1 MGRTYHGHREEGAF
15 LVGWRWLGIVS
26 VPEKI
31 MLDTLFTCAPHL
43 RSPPKALRQDAEF
56 ESRKQTPLR
65 RCPKH
70 GVTVIT
76 VGGAQS
82 PRGTWETVWALHPR
96 EEELLPHPK
105 SCLSLAKDRGVYPS
119 SSFP

>member
-1 MGRTYHGHREEGAF
+1 MGTERKELSSLAGG
-15 LVGWRWLGIVS
+15 GWVLS
-26 VPEKI
+26 LSLPEKI
-31 MLDTLFTCAPHL
+31 LLDTLFTCAPHL
-43 RSPPKALRQDAEF
+43 RSPPKTLRQDAEF
-56 ESRKQTPLR
+56 ESTKQTPLR

-82 PRGTWETVWALHPR
+82 PRGTWETVWVLHPR